1 MTAQAQTL
9 EIATPLAKISPT
21 SELEAAIAPFI
32 ADKDVLDIGSINH
45 VFLSKTRK
53 RGWMFDF
60 LLSQAAAVQGV
71 DIELD
76 QVERA
81 LAAGYPIV
89 HGDAETYLSERQHD
103 VVLAKDLIEHL
114 SNAGLFLSAARKN
127 LKPGGQLVLSTP
139 NAFCFR
145 ELFYVYSRWTNDPP
159 VHAQHVCYYT
169 PTTLKALAARYGFRE
184 NSISYANVRYERVTW
199 MQRQLLTL
207 SRMITLLTPRFSQT
221 LIMVFDAE

>member
-1 MTAQAQTL
+1 MTPELQPLENATL
-9 EIATPLAKISPT
+9 TGKISPT
-21 SELEAAIAPFI
+21 SDLEAAIAHFI
-32 ADKDVLDIGSINH
+32 AGKDVLDIGSINH
-45 VFLSKTRK
+45 VFLSNNRR

-60 LLSQAAAVQGV
+60 LLSQAATVQGV

-81 LAAGYPIV
+81 NAAGYPIV
-89 HGDAETYLSERQHD
+89 HGDAETYVPDRQYD
-103 VVLAKDLIEHL
+103 VVLATDLIEHL
-114 SNAGLFLSAARKN
+114 SNAGLFLAAARKN

-169 PTTLKALAARYGFRE
+169 PTTLKALEQIPIILFH
-184 NSISYANVRYERVTW
+184 SL
-199 MQRQLLTL
+199 QL
-207 SRMITLLTPRFSQT
+207 
-221 LIMVFDAE
+221 

>member
-1 MTAQAQTL
+1 VTAQAQTL
-9 EIATPLAKISPT
+9 EIASPTGKISPT
-21 SELEAAIAPFI
+21 SELESTIAPFI

-45 VFLSKTRK
+45 VFLSKNRK

-81 LAAGYPIV
+81 NAAGYPIV
-89 HGDAETYLSERQHD
+89 HGDAETYLAGRQYD
-103 VVLAKDLIEHL
+103 DVLATDLIEHL
-114 SNAGLFLSAARKN
+114 SNAALFLAAARKN

-159 VHAQHVCYYT
+159 FHAQHVCYYT

-184 NSISYANVRYERVTW
+184 SGVFYANVRYERITW
-199 MQRQLLTL
+199 VQRQLLAFG
-207 SRMITLLTPRFSQT
+207 RMISKLTPRFSQT

>member
-1 MTAQAQTL
+1 VTPELQPLENATL
-9 EIATPLAKISPT
+9 TGKISPT
-21 SELEAAIAPFI
+21 SDLEAAIAHFI
-32 ADKDVLDIGSINH
+32 AGKDVLDIGSINH
-45 VFLSKTRK
+45 VFLSNNRR

-60 LLSQAAAVQGV
+60 LLSQAATVQGV

-81 LAAGYPIV
+81 NAAGYPIV
-89 HGDAETYLSERQHD
+89 HGDAETYVADRQYD
-103 VVLAKDLIEHL
+103 VVLATDLIEHL
-114 SNAGLFLSAARKN
+114 SKAGLFLAAARKN

-184 NSISYANVRYERVTW
+184 SGVFYANVRYERITW
-199 MQRQLLTL
+199 MQRQLLAF
-207 SRMITLLTPRFSQT
+207 SRLISKLTPRFSQT